1 MAQEVTPTRRG
12 GSDMT
17 SYKDIYKL
25 ALLDSWTSYTLTRYF
40 VTNIWVPDECFCD
53 SYTVVKHLF
62 FCLVDGNLVLQ
73 HFKNFMIGIYFS
85 TLDKIIYQMNK
96 YNWKKK
102 DF

>member
-40 VTNIWVPDECFCD
+40 VTNI
-53 SYTVVKHLF
+53 
-62 FCLVDGNLVLQ
+62 
-73 HFKNFMIGIYFS
+73 
-85 TLDKIIYQMNK
+85 
-96 YNWKKK
+96 
-102 DF
+102 